1 MSALPQTKYAF
12 LSEPYVAGSGSDP
25 GPAHIP
31 AEETLTKVISNSW
44 VNEEYKHLIIT
55 ASPKALAVKPG
66 QFFNILCP
74 SPDDGDLWLRR
85 PQSIYRI
92 DRARKR
98 LEFLY
103 KCVGR
108 GTRGMATFEPDQDCN
123 IVGPLGVGFSLQP
136 QWKHIVVLGRGVGL
150 ATMGPISQLAADNGV
165 RVTAILSARSPELVM
180 ADDLF
185 GQVGEVIRVLDSD
198 GTSAV
203 ENVEAILER
212 LIAQKRADAFYTCGS
227 NRLMHLMKK
236 LGKKYVIP
244 GQVAMEQ
251 IMACGIGP
259 CYVCVRTFEVNGH
272 KELRR
277 VCIEGPVFD
286 MQECVGW

>member
-1 MSALPQTKYAF
+1 MSAEKYAF
-12 LSEPYVAGSGSDP
+12 LSDPYTVGVATDP

-31 AEETLTKVISNSW
+31 AEESLTKVISNDW
-44 VNEEYKHLIIT
+44 VNEEYKPLIVT
-55 ASPKALAVKPG
+55 ASPKALKTRPG

-92 DRARKR
+92 DRDKKR

-108 GTRGMATFEPDQDCN
+108 GTRGMATFAKGDACN
-123 IVGPLGVGFSLQP
+123 LVGPLGIGFWLKP
-136 QWKHIVVLGRGVGL
+136 EWKNIVVLGRGVGL
-150 ATMGPISQLAADNGV
+150 ATMVTISQLAADNGV
-165 RVTAILSARSPELVM
+165 GVTAILSARNPKLVM
-180 ADDLF
+180 VDDLF
-185 GQVGEVIRVLDSD
+185 GQVGDVIRALDSD

-203 ENVEAILER
+203 KNVEAILLR
-212 LIAQKRADAFYTCGS
+212 LIEAKKADAFFTCGS

-236 LGKKYVIP
+236 LGKVHSIP

-251 IMACGIGP
+251 IMACGLGP
-259 CYVCVRTFEVNGH
+259 CYVCVRTFEVDGH

-286 MQECVGW
+286 LQECVGW